1 MNDNFPTGNFQK
13 QIEWL
18 RRQIICIKADCC
30 DGGVNIYTT
39 SLSLEGDR
47 EVTMAEKNLSFLSD
61 TGTFLASVTGGTNNH
76 YFKLTSTGPSLQ
88 YFDGAVKSSVVAT
101 VTTLDLAYVDGTGT
115 SALSI
120 KGTGI
125 DLTLGA
131 SKDLRINS
139 DPGTNGQLMVSQG
152 PNLPPVW
159 STVSSPANS
168 NYAIADLVADNA
180 RVHTWAGFNLTE
192 NFTTGTKFLTF
203 INGAASNTVSDSSS
217 GHGTSVTNGTSTSG
231 LLIVPGLSQ
240 LNFVSGG
247 DTAQMTASSAG
258 VSINLAGNTSLLI
271 NASAGAVGEVLTS
284 QGSTTAP
291 IWTALPASGSDNVS
305 FIAFGTDYSI
315 TDGAGTLST
324 PIINWAYSDLTVTNP
339 RTHTID
345 ALVTYNFGANNQ
357 VKNFTTGGIDFDAI
371 DGTEVNGFTFHSGQ
385 TFISTGI
392 TGGDSTSLNM
402 IAGATNLTHTQ
413 AGGRVKSLSFQLNSV
428 EMYSVLAGSSSR
440 MKLVTEEIAQIL
452 VTDGANTSE
461 IVVDTSTINLK
472 FTNTD
477 LRLDGSAG
485 LTGQVP
491 TSQGPGNAPVWQD
504 VQQQRIIVTQANFA
518 TTLGSGTIDSTK
530 EYFLDG
536 IIDVG
541 TTSIEIPSG
550 GIYISG
556 YNFDISGLIST
567 ANSFTL
573 FTSPVGGSGNVL
585 FMDFL
590 IDISGT
596 SSQVYDIVGDTGFEA
611 IEIDRI
617 NFNNCTSLGEIDT
630 YRQGLETGTGR
641 FGGTPNLIL
650 SGTWVGGYFIDTSIV
665 RSLTDGAYA
674 LFEEGTAFVMSS
686 RFRTNMNVDLNA
698 TVAFVDFAP
707 ANFANANTL
716 QLTGCIATRNGVVD
730 SNDVTLIPNMASTDI
745 EALWKANVGLPNT
758 FVGGALINTVEAATV
773 ITVAGTFVDLAG
785 TYVAS
790 GLSHFDSPA
799 NGQLRHLGNTPKEF
813 KVFVNAVLD
822 STSGDEI
829 DLKVVVWDDSASA
842 FVDYKTLRRVVNNL
856 QGGRNVAF
864 FTYSTNIL
872 LDTNDYVK
880 FQAANVSATNNIT
893 AELDSEC
900 SVEER

>member
-18 RRQIICIKADCC
+18 RRQIICIKTDCC

-39 SLSLEGDR
+39 SLSLEDDR

-139 DPGTNGQLMVSQG
+139 NPGTNGQLMVSQG

-180 RVHTWAGFNLTE
+180 RAHTWAGFNLTE

-203 INGAASNTVSDSSS
+203 INGAAINTISNSSS

-231 LLIVPGLSQ
+231 LLIVPALSQ
-240 LNFVSGG
+240 LNFVNGG
-247 DTAQMTASSAG
+247 DTVQMSASSAG

-271 NASAGAVGEVLTS
+271 NASAGVVGEVLTS

-291 IWTALPASGSDNVS
+291 IWTALPASGSNNIS
-305 FIAFGTDYSI
+305 FIAFGTNYSI

-324 PIINWAYSDLTVTNP
+324 PIVNWAYSNLTVTTP

-402 IAGATNLTHTQ
+402 IGGATNLTHTQ

-428 EMYSVLAGSSSR
+428 EMYSILAGSSSR

-452 VTDGANTSE
+452 VTNGTKISE
-461 IVVDTSTINLK
+461 IVIDTSTINLK
-472 FTNTD
+472 FTGTD
-477 LRLDGSAG
+477 LRLNGSAG
-485 LTGQVP
+485 LDGEVL
-491 TSQGPGNAPVWQD
+491 TSKGPGVAPVWGKKLD
-504 VQQQRIIVTQANFA
+504 YFVIAAGAETFVTVTGASLPILTAEILVTKNGIVLRPDA
-518 TTLGSGTIDSTK
+518 TN
-530 EYFLDG
+530 
-536 IIDVG
+536 
-541 TTSIEIPSG
+541 
-550 GIYISG
+550 G
-556 YNFDISGLIST
+556 YTHVAATGVVTFN
-567 ANSFTL
+567 
-573 FTSPVGGSGNVL
+573 
-585 FMDFL
+585 
-590 IDISGT
+590 GT
-596 SSQVYDIVGDTGFEA
+596 SSPLA
-611 IEIDRI
+611 
-617 NFNNCTSLGEIDT
+617 TS
-630 YRQGLETGTGR
+630 
-641 FGGTPNLIL
+641 
-650 SGTWVGGYFIDTSIV
+650 
-665 RSLTDGAYA
+665 
-674 LFEEGTAFVMSS
+674 
-686 RFRTNMNVDLNA
+686 
-698 TVAFVDFAP
+698 
-707 ANFANANTL
+707 
-716 QLTGCIATRNGVVD
+716 
-730 SNDVTLIPNMASTDI
+730 
-745 EALWKANVGLPNT
+745 
-758 FVGGALINTVEAATV
+758 
-773 ITVAGTFVDLAG
+773 
-785 TYVAS
+785 
-790 GLSHFDSPA
+790 
-799 NGQLRHLGNTPKEF
+799 
-813 KVFVNAVLD
+813 
-822 STSGDEI
+822 DEI
-829 DLKVVVWDDSASA
+829 YIQ
-842 FVDYKTLRRVVNNL
+842 YK
-856 QGGRNVAF
+856 
-864 FTYSTNIL
+864 
-872 LDTNDYVK
+872 
-880 FQAANVSATNNIT
+880 
-893 AELDSEC
+893 
-900 SVEER
+900 